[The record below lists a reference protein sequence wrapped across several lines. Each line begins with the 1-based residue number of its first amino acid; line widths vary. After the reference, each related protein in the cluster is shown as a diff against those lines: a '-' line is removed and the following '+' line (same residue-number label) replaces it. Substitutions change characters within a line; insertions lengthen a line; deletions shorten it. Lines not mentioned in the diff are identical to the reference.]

1 MYCPEQFFLGTLT
14 LRTSDL
20 DWKKKQRDILHAGI
34 GAFKLLSFKE
44 TYPLDSKIKT
54 YTVE

>member
-1 MYCPEQFFLGTLT
+1 MYCPEQDFLGTLT